1 MGADFIMTGSINQCT
16 VEAATSG
23 FVKEMLSETEI
34 CDTAYAP
41 SETLF
46 EFGTKVQVL
55 KKGTLFPVRAN
66 KLFQIYQ
73 QYESLS
79 EIDEETKIQ
88 LENVYFNK
96 TFDEIYESIIEKQ
109 PNLAQKAERNQK
121 YKMLLLFKW
130 YLQRGCLLALEEEE
144 EQKVNFQVHCG
155 PSLGAFNHWV
165 KGTEL
170 ESWRNRHV
178 DDIGEKMMNETES
191 LLRRRL
197 DTLFLH

>member
-16 VEAATSG
+16 VEAETSG
-23 FVKEMLSETEI
+23 FVKEMLSETGI

-79 EIDEETKIQ
+79 EIDEKTKIQ

-109 PNLAQKAERNQK
+109 PNLAQKLSAIKNIRCC
-121 YKMLLLFKW
+121 Y
-130 YLQRGCLLALEEEE
+130 YLSGICREDVCLL
-144 EQKVNFQVHCG
+144 
-155 PSLGAFNHWV
+155 W
-165 KGTEL
+165 KG
-170 ESWRNRHV
+170 RKNKR
-178 DDIGEKMMNETES
+178 
-191 LLRRRL
+191 
-197 DTLFLH
+197 